1 MNWTVFAVLVAMAHR
16 QRERD
21 LWLLG
26 LPVSWVIH

>member
-1 MNWTVFAVLVAMAHR
+1 MTPQVVAVFAAMAKE

-21 LWLLG
+21 LWLLA